1 MTSKKYHYKSFQL
14 SGRTKLELECLASA
28 YGECASAVIRRL
40 ITEAYTVQITL
51 ALKNDPDGVTAD
63 EK

>member
-1 MTSKKYHYKSFQL
+1 MTSKKYSYKSFQI
-14 SGRTKLELECLASA
+14 SDKTRIELEFLASI

-40 ITEAYTVQITL
+40 ITEAYAVQVEL
-51 ALKNDPDGVTAD
+51 AKKMPPP